1 MHDIVIIGAGGF
13 AREVAW
19 LIEDINLKNN
29 LWNLIGYIDE
39 NLKSKSS
46 LLNGYEVLGDFNSL
60 EMRNKEIFYICAVGD
75 TFIRKELSVKAENI
89 GLKPATLIHPN
100 VVMSKHVKVGE
111 GTIICSSNIITVNVQ
126 VGKHVIINLDC
137 TIGHDVV
144 IEDYVTILPSVNVS
158 GAVILEEG
166 SSIGTGSAIIQG
178 KKVGINS
185 IIGAGTV
192 VVKDIPA
199 NCTAV
204 GVPAKIVKYHNVVNF
219 KRELRVVRS

>member
-1 MHDIVIIGAGGF
+1 MQDIVIIGAGGF
-13 AREVAW
+13 SREVAW

-39 NLKSKSS
+39 NLNNKGNY
-46 LLNGYEVLGDFNSL
+46 LNGYEVLGDFSDVKVG
-60 EMRNKEIFYICAVGD
+60 NKEIYYICAVGD
-75 TFIRKELSVKAENI
+75 TLVRKKLSKKAENV
-89 GLKPATLIHPN
+89 GLKPAILIHPS
-100 VVMSKHVKVGE
+100 VITSKYVAIGE

-126 VGKHVIINLDC
+126 IGKHVIVNLDC

-166 SSIGTGSAIIQG
+166 SNIGTGSAIIQG
-178 KKVGINS
+178 KRVGVNS

-192 VVKDIPA
+192 VVKDIPG

-204 GVPAKIVKYHNVVNF
+204 GVPAKILKVNIGGGP
-219 KRELRVVRS
+219 VIVNDVP